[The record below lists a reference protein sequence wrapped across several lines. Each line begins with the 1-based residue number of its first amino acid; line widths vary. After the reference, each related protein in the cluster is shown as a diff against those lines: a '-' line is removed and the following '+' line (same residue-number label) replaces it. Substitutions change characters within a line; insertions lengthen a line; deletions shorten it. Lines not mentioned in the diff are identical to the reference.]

1 MFDKNI
7 NLGIFWGNFFIPYY
21 GLMIV
26 IGLIFA
32 TLVALFQIRKY
43 NLDLDNFILLS
54 AISGLFAIIG
64 SKFLF
69 LLVSWKQIQFSKL
82 TNLKYLNLI
91 SNSGF
96 VFYGGLLG
104 AFLGIF
110 ISKKMFKINITD
122 YLRYCTPVIP
132 ILHGFGRI
140 GCFLAGCCYGKP
152 FKSAFSI
159 TYTHSIIAP
168 NNIPLFPTQLLE
180 ALILF
185 FISIFLLIYINKF
198 NQKYAF
204 QIYIF
209 LYAIARFI
217 LEFFRYDNYRGIF
230 WGFSTSQFISVFLL
244 LYLLFLNLKKFYIN
258 YSYKK

>member
-82 TNLKYLNLI
+82 TNLKYLNFDRMNVYYRNAI
-91 SNSGF
+91 QW
-96 VFYGGLLG
+96 
-104 AFLGIF
+104 AKIFL
-110 ISKKMFKINITD
+110 
-122 YLRYCTPVIP
+122 
-132 ILHGFGRI
+132 
-140 GCFLAGCCYGKP
+140 
-152 FKSAFSI
+152 
-159 TYTHSIIAP
+159 
-168 NNIPLFPTQLLE
+168 NNQSS
-180 ALILF
+180 
-185 FISIFLLIYINKF
+185 SIF
-198 NQKYAF
+198 
-204 QIYIF
+204 
-209 LYAIARFI
+209 
-217 LEFFRYDNYRGIF
+217 
-230 WGFSTSQFISVFLL
+230 STNSTCVS
-244 LYLLFLNLKKFYIN
+244 
-258 YSYKK
+258 